1 MKLVLPW
8 CGGLATFL
16 LLTVVCLWDY
26 YPPIAGP
33 QPLEVTFPSPLPVGT
48 SEPLIVTGQPGAADY
63 FFVHY
68 VDARTV
74 TFANDSW
81 GHGGPTSQPVTI
93 TPGQPHVIE
102 IQLPALAAIP
112 GSPDQP
118 SDHLRVTFDGT
129 PVLEAKVTFFSRR
142 PLHAFFARNPLGGTS
157 CGPEFTGQ
165 LRRTDGRPLL
175 GNTRAYFT
183 RTERFRGW
191 LWFGR
196 WQLLTSLLLGAA
208 VTWTLR
214 RLSVSPAP
222 PLSLPRSPAPI
233 PPRAPPVFPHRR
245 PLLHRLHRH
254 AHERHLPSDL
264 SRNVL

>member
-1 MKLVLPW
+1 MKHFLPW

-81 GHGGPTSQPVTI
+81 GHGGPTSPPVAV
-93 TPGQPHVIE
+93 TPGQPHVLE
-102 IQLPALAAIP
+102 IQLPSLAAIP

-118 SDHLRVTFDGT
+118 SDQLRLTVDGT
-129 PVLEAKVTFFSRR
+129 TVLDAKVTFFSRR

-165 LRRTDGRPLL
+165 LRRADGRPLL

-214 RLSVSPAP
+214 RLSVSPSP
-222 PLSLPRSPAPI
+222 PLPLSPSRI
-233 PPRAPPVFPHRR
+233 PPRAPSLFPHRR